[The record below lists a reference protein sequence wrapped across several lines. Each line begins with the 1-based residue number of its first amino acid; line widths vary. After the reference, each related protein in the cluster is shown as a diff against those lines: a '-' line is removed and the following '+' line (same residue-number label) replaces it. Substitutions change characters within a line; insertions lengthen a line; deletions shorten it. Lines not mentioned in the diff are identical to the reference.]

1 MNARGDQISEEE
13 NNKKD
18 TREEKEKIV
27 LHNSLSSGPPSGC
40 NIFFFLFRRVSKSGA
55 AVTAEKVEI
64 FECSLFDKSVAV
76 ARAFR

>member
-13 NNKKD
+13 N
-18 TREEKEKIV
+18 KEKIV

-40 NIFFFLFRRVSKSGA
+40 NIFFSVSASFEKWRCGNRR
-55 AVTAEKVEI
+55 KVEI
-64 FECSLFDKSVAV
+64 FECSLFDKSVTV